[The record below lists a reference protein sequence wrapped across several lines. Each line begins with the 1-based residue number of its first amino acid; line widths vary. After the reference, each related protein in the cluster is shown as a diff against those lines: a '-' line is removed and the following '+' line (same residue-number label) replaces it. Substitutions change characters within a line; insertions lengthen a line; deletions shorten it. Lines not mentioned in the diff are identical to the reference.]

1 MYPTL
6 HSIPLTSYCFPSIE
20 KMMKSLFLLL
30 ALILMD
36 IESDN
41 VLAETTVFDTGGLN
55 RESFPKGFV
64 FGTSTSAYQVEGAA
78 SKDGRG
84 PSVWDTFIK
93 QPGTYNDLLFFLICL
108 KKNHPFIFW

>member
-1 MYPTL
+1 MLPTIYIL
-6 HSIPLTSYCFPSIE
+6 HSTPLHSTPLTSYCFSEIE
-20 KMMKSLFLLL
+20 KMIKALL
-30 ALILMD
+30 AVLLMVVVQ
-36 IESDN
+36 S
-41 VLAETTVFDTGGLN
+41 VRETAGFDTGGLN

-93 QPGTYNDLLFFLICL
+93 QPGTH
-108 KKNHPFIFW
+108 K